1 MRPLLLMLALLLSV
15 PAAADPPAGSAAP
28 SAAQRSAAQRSA
40 AQRSATQRSAA
51 QHDALVARTVAEG
64 ASRRVLALL
73 GQSRAERNPTHA
85 RCIDGKLSQIHGFSR
100 MIEERHRR
108 LSDAE
113 RRGDAGLVAHER
125 QAIRRLAVQLRTLE
139 RDAVRCLYPEL
150 EGDDGRTV
158 VVVTVSRDVPDED
171 VGAYL
176 ARSR

>member
-28 SAAQRSAAQRSA
+28 SASQRAAQRSA
-40 AQRSATQRSAA
+40 VQRSAA
-51 QHDALVARTVAEG
+51 QHDALVARTVADR

-73 GQSRAERNPTHA
+73 GQSRAERNPAHE